1 MEKLKRNSFQSNL
14 VRSFKDLKAAKASA
28 VAEDA
33 ELSYKR
39 KIEDICKEIRVN
51 ERSREE
57 DILNLSPEST
67 IAPTA
72 IAKSFNPTLFVE
84 KDLEIGTSNRQL
96 CICLE
101 ILLDRYQRLFGPYA
115 DTASINEVLPDWKPY
130 EFED

>member
-39 KIEDICKEIRVN
+39 KIEDICKEIRFN

-57 DILNLSPEST
+57 EILNLSPEST
-67 IAPTA
+67 ITPTA
-72 IAKSFNPTLFVE
+72 IAKS
-84 KDLEIGTSNRQL
+84 S
-96 CICLE
+96 
-101 ILLDRYQRLFGPYA
+101 
-115 DTASINEVLPDWKPY
+115 
-130 EFED
+130 